1 MAHSSELR
9 WQGAADAV
17 ASQAFQ
23 TLRALNDAEQTYQD
37 LLEAYTYAGGTD
49 QAFADLLFQEVN
61 GNPDPIA
68 DTATAEQVALV
79 ADLSLAIQAL
89 HELYQAADN
98 QVVAQEDRLT
108 QLRRMS

>member
-37 LLEAYTYAGGTD
+37 LLEAYNYAGGTD
-49 QAFADLLFQEVN
+49 QLFADLLYADVIESEARNPAEATTEEV
-61 GNPDPIA
+61 A
-68 DTATAEQVALV
+68 KV
-79 ADLSLAIQAL
+79 ADLRQAIQAL

-98 QVVAQEDRLT
+98 VAVAQEDRLS